1 MSEAESESAGEE
13 GSGSEHPHERSWFGS
28 APEDA
33 DDDLVGRVLSGTYR
47 VTTVLGEGGMGR
59 VYAAEHT
66 RLSGKRFAI
75 KVLHH
80 ELVRQDHL
88 QARFEREAEAMS
100 LLHHRNIVGVYDV
113 DRAEDGRPFMVCEFL
128 EGRELGDYL
137 DEVGKLPLETAVS
150 IGQQLCRALAV
161 AHAAG
166 VTHRDMKPENVFLVG
181 EDPRRPSVKLLDFGL
196 ARLEGTDADS
206 LTQAGTI
213 MGTPSYMAPEQ
224 AKGSRVDGRAD
235 VYAVGAILYRA
246 LTGQRPYEREDARA
260 TLAALL
266 VEEPPRPRAIDP
278 KIPEDVEVVI
288 QTAMARDPSERYQSA
303 EDLEDALAS
312 LAGKGALALGTTP
325 PPRSKQA
332 SAPIVVPPYSRMTL
346 TAMMALAALWTVSMC
361 VSAAVSLLELSVG
374 RAGEPLGISELALVV
389 GCAIVVLVWPIV
401 LGVRHVRS
409 AYWNNA
415 LKVSRA
421 VQAIRLVVLT
431 SMAAYGAAALT
442 VRMTDSVLS
451 RFVNMPSWPSSAAAW
466 SGWPLALFTVGLV
479 AALAATLSLRLA
491 ARDGASRLR
500 RVVAGPVVATVATL
514 LAAGIMYASFAIRA
528 GAATGAAPA
537 SVVPT
542 SEPALEPI
550 ASASVTAS
558 ASAAPTSTASSSV
571 PEDERAS
578 ASELTKALA
587 GGAPA
592 LEALSERY
600 PRDTAVLRSLVEL
613 YAKDEDK
620 HLLALDRA
628 SLLLER
634 QPDLASWSVLRV
646 LALKSAQAS
655 EPTSSRAFELMASRM
670 GSEGAELLYDLMVAG
685 NKSARERAE
694 KLLAHADVQKVASPQ
709 VRIAYELKSAET
721 CDAQLELLERAMTEG
736 DGRSVAVLSYSI
748 DGARKGCGPRRR
760 SPCPARCRDDKYQG
774 RMRAAIARI
783 QGRLSGN

>member
-1 MSEAESESAGEE
+1 MSDAESESAGEE
-13 GSGSEHPHERSWFGS
+13 GSGSEHPHARSWFGS
-28 APEDA
+28 APEAA
-33 DDDLVGRVLSGTYR
+33 DDELVGRVLSGTYR
-47 VTTVLGEGGMGR
+47 VTAVLGEGGMGR
-59 VYAAEHT
+59 VYAAEHM

-80 ELVRQDHL
+80 DLVRQEHL
-88 QARFEREAEAMS
+88 QARFEREAEAMG

-113 DRAEDGRPFMVCEFL
+113 DRTEDGRPFMVCEFL

-137 DEVGKLPLETAVS
+137 DEVGKLTLDVAVS
-150 IGQQLCRALAV
+150 IGQQLCRALSV

-181 EDPRRPSVKLLDFGL
+181 DDQRRPSVKLLDFGL
-196 ARLEGTDADS
+196 ARLEGPDADS

-278 KIPEDVEVVI
+278 RITEDVEVVI
-288 QTAMARDPSERYQSA
+288 QTAMARNPADRYQTA
-303 EDLEDALAS
+303 EDLEDALAP
-312 LAGKGALALGTTP
+312 LASRGQLAPATTP
-325 PPRSKQA
+325 PPRSTQA

-346 TAMMALAALWTVSMC
+346 TVMMGLAALWTVSMF
-361 VSAAVSLLELSVG
+361 VSASVSVLELVTG
-374 RAGEPLGISELALVV
+374 RGEPLGVSELALVV

-401 LGVRHVRS
+401 LGARHVRA

-451 RFVNMPSWPSSAAAW
+451 RFVNVPSWPSSAAAW

-479 AALAATLSLRLA
+479 AALAAVTSLELT
-491 ARDGASRLR
+491 ARDGSSRFR
-500 RVVAGPVVATVATL
+500 RILAGPVVATVATL
-514 LAAGIMYASFAIRA
+514 LAGGIMYASFVIRA
-528 GAATGAAPA
+528 GVATEVAEAPA
-537 SVVPT
+537 SVTATATVAPEAT
-542 SEPALEPI
+542 VTA
-550 ASASVTAS
+550 TAS
-558 ASAAPTSTASSSV
+558 ASASSSAEV
-571 PEDERAS
+571 PEVERAS

-587 GGAPA
+587 GGAPQ
-592 LEALSERY
+592 LEALAKRY
-600 PRDTAVLRSLVEL
+600 PDDAAVLRALVEL
-613 YAKDEDK
+613 YAKDEDQ

-628 SLLLER
+628 GRLLEQ
-634 QPDLASWSVLRV
+634 QPDLASWSTLRV
-646 LALKSAQAS
+646 LVLKSAQAS
-655 EPTSSRAFELMASRM
+655 EPISSRAFELMATGM

-685 NKSARERAE
+685 NTSARERAE
-694 KLLAHADVQKVASPQ
+694 TLLGHDDVRKVASPQ
-709 VRIAYELKSAET
+709 VQIAYELKKAET
-721 CDAQLELLERAMTEG
+721 CDAQLDLLERAMKDG
-736 DGRSVAVLSYSI
+736 DGRAIAVLSYSI

-760 SPCPARCRDDKYQG
+760 SPCPARCRDDKHQG
-774 RMRAAIARI
+774 RMRAAIVRI
-783 QGRLSGN
+783 RERLSGK